1 MNGSSRQG
9 SEITA
14 LLIAPDRALAQQ
26 LLDTLPQT
34 RAFQVLA
41 DLKTYPPAATLEIR
55 IRQLKPNVILLDL
68 ASNLTEAIELVKT
81 ISALNPPVHVVGL
94 HTANDPQ
101 AILQSLR
108 AGAVEFL
115 YAPFE
120 LATQREA
127 EARLRRLIVPEA
139 PVERENGRVIAFA
152 SAKPGSGA
160 STMATQTAFALQ
172 RLTGKR
178 VLLADC
184 DLTGGTIGFYL
195 KLAHSYSLVDA
206 LQHVERL
213 DEALWNSLT
222 VNHGGVDI
230 VPAPAMPYAEAL
242 DPSRLKALAEQA
254 RTVFDWVVLDLPTVF
269 SQTSLMAIAE
279 CDRAYVVSTA
289 ELPSLHLTRK
299 AMGLIAQLGFP
310 KDRFQVLVNRVDRHE
325 EMSPADME
333 KLFGAQVHA
342 RLPNDYF
349 ALHRVVTLGQPLG
362 PDCELGRSIET
373 MARNLCTAMGAPAAS
388 PNPAAKQ
395 GTAMRAA
402 GDARPALSRA

>member
-1 MNGSSRQG
+1 MNGQE

-14 LLIAPDRALAQQ
+14 LLIAPDRGMVQQ
-26 LLDTLPQT
+26 LLVTLPQS
-34 RAFQVLA
+34 RAFQILA
-41 DLKTYPPAATLEIR
+41 DLKTYPPAATVEIR

-68 ASNLTEAIELVKT
+68 ASDLGAALELIKSIAAIT
-81 ISALNPPVHVVGL
+81 PPVQVVGL
-94 HTANDPQ
+94 HTANDSH

-127 EARLRRLIVPEA
+127 VARLRRLLIPDA
-139 PVERENGRVIAFA
+139 PAPLQKGRVIAFA

-160 STMATQTAFALQ
+160 STMATQIAFALQ
-172 RLTGKR
+172 RLTGQK

-195 KLAHSYSLVDA
+195 KLTHSYSLVDA

-213 DEALWNSLT
+213 DHLLWNSLT
-222 VNHGGVDI
+222 VNHFGVDI
-230 VPAPAMPYAEAL
+230 VPAPAMPYAESL
-242 DPSRLKALAEQA
+242 DPSRLKAFAERA
-254 RTVFDWVVLDLPTVF
+254 RTVFDWVILDLPTVF

-279 CDRAYVVSTA
+279 CDRAYVISTS

-299 AMGLIAQLGFP
+299 AMVLIDQLGFP
-310 KDRFQVLVNRVDRHE
+310 KDRFQVLVNRMDRNE

-333 KLFGAQVHA
+333 KLFGCQVHA

-362 PDCELGRSIET
+362 NDCELGRAIEGI
-373 MARNLCTAMGAPAAS
+373 ARSLGTAMGTAAVT
-388 PNPAAKQ
+388 Q
-395 GTAMRAA
+395 GGSAVKPGSAVRAA
-402 GDARPALSRA
+402 QTRPVLSQA